1 MRLTRIQFRHH
12 ILSKKSQSGVSL
24 LYAVLVLGGVVLIS
38 LVIASLT
45 LRNIK
50 MARDV
55 GSGMIAYY
63 AADSGVERALYEIM
77 VNDNTSNKSNVALA
91 ELTAANYSYTVDDT
105 FNCSKYYTQDSLNMD
120 EVLEFNHLDS
130 PTRMHLSWSQRLG
143 NTNEKVEVTWVGWE
157 DNFSD
162 FGPAAPSTYQFGQ
175 GAQTVYKETFSYTDL
190 QNEGGEIVRQLV
202 NKPNNLVRIKPL
214 NDFISDFR
222 ICFDNGVDITDKV
235 RIDSVGTFSSYKKAI
250 ESTYN
255 STAAGVSGYF
265 DYVIFSE
272 QRLSKQM

>member
-1 MRLTRIQFRHH
+1 MRLARLKLNHRVFLKTSR
-12 ILSKKSQSGVSL
+12 SGVAL
-24 LYAVLVLGGVVLIS
+24 LYALLVLGAVSLIS
-38 LVIASLT
+38 LVIATLT

-55 GSGMIAYY
+55 GSSLVAYY

-77 VNDNTSNKSNVALA
+77 INGNTSDRSNIALN
-91 ELTAANYSYTVDDT
+91 ELTSANYSYTVDDT
-105 FNCSKYYTQDSLNMD
+105 FNCSNYYTQDSLDMD
-120 EVLEFNHLDS
+120 EALEFNNLGN

-143 NTNEKVEVTWVGWE
+143 NANEEVEVTWVGWE

-162 FGPAAPSTYQFGQ
+162 FGPAGAGTYQFGQ
-175 GAQTVYKETFSYTDL
+175 GAQTVFKDTFNYAEL
-190 QNEGGEIVRQLV
+190 QSEGGEIVRQLV
-202 NKPNNLVRIKPL
+202 NKPNNLVRLKSL
-214 NDFISDFR
+214 KDFISDLK

-255 STAAGVSGYF
+255 STEAGVSGYF

-272 QRLSKQM
+272 QSVSK